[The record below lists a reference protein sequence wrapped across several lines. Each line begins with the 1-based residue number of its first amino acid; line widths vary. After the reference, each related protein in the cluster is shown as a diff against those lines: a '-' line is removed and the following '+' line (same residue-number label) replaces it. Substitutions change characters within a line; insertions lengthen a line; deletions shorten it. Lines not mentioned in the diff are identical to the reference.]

1 MRPCGPRVAVGQR
14 VISTTAV
21 KCVGNTVVLHGIP
34 YAPPYRI
41 RAIGDPVRLHA
52 ALAGSEPIQIYQ
64 QYVAAY
70 GLVFREKSEDGLELP
85 AHEGS
90 LDLTHALPYSGF
102 GVRSSTGRR

>member
-1 MRPCGPRVAVGQR
+1 M
-14 VISTTAV
+14 
-21 KCVGNTVVLHGIP
+21 LHGIP

-41 RAIGDPVRLHA
+41 RAIGDPLRLHA

-70 GLVFREKSEDGLELP
+70 GLVFREKSEDRLDLP
-85 AHEGS
+85 PHEGS

-102 GVRSSTGRR
+102 GVRSSSGGR